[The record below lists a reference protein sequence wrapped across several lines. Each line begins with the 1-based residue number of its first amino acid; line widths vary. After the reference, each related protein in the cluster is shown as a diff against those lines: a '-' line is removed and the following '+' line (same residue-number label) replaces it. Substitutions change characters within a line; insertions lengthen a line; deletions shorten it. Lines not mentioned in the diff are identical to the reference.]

1 MRNGTTI
8 ALAVLLVVII
18 AAAAIQLSQAAQL

>member
-8 ALAVLLVVII
+8 ALAVLLVAII
-18 AAAAIQLSQAAQL
+18 AAAAIQLSQAAQM